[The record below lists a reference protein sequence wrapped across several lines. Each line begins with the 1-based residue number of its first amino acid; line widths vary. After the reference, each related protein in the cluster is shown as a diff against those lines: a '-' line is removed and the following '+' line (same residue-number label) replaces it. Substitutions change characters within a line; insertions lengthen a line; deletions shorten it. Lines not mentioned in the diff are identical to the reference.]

1 MEELY
6 EENVGLVYR
15 FLLKNCHSEALA
27 EELTQETFLQAV
39 KNIHKYDHSC
49 KISVWLCAIAK
60 HLWFQYLRRHAKEIP
75 TDIWQF
81 EAERAKE
88 PENLAIKKYE
98 LLDVLKDLQK
108 LPQQMREVVYLRAM
122 AELSFRDIGEIMG
135 KSESWARVT
144 FYRAKEN
151 LIRRREKYDE
161 R

>member
-1 MEELY
+1 M
-6 EENVGLVYR
+6 
-15 FLLKNCHSEALA
+15 
-27 EELTQETFLQAV
+27 
-39 KNIHKYDHSC
+39 
-49 KISVWLCAIAK
+49 
-60 HLWFQYLRRHAKEIP
+60 RRSGPRNRRILP
-75 TDIWQF
+75 
-81 EAERAKE
+81 
-88 PENLAIKKYE
+88 YE